1 MGWPA
6 TTQLM
11 LLFMAVAVV
20 AALCGFLAAAVV
32 HGRKRSRKRAFLVG
46 VLCGFLA
53 GRIVGGRRPGAK
65 ILKAIGTTSRRSWLT
80 TTTAAVSVLA
90 VLAALIGLGTPMAAA
105 APKCNDIEIVFARGT
120 TEPAGLGAV
129 GKALVYTL
137 RSMMPGQSIGAYA
150 VKYPASW
157 DFTQVATG
165 ANDASKRIQ
174 SIAATCPD
182 TKIVLGGY
190 SQGAAVIDVVTTSP
204 IAGLGYTE
212 PLPAA
217 VVPHIAAVAV
227 FGNPSA
233 RLGQPLTALSPDF
246 GPRTADLCN
255 TNDPICSSG
264 KDLEAHSRYPQSGL
278 VKLAAQW
285 ITKQVEQR
293 HRSAVNS

>member
-1 MGWPA
+1 MGSPA

-11 LLFMAVAVV
+11 LLFLAVAVV
-20 AALCGFLAAAVV
+20 AALCGFLASAVLY
-32 HGRKRSRKRAFLVG
+32 GRKVRMKRAFLAG
-46 VLCGFLA
+46 VVCGLLA
-53 GRIVGGRRPGAK
+53 GRIGGGRRRSEK
-65 ILKAIGTTSRRSWLT
+65 MFKTIGTTTRRRWP
-80 TTTAAVSVLA
+80 TTTAAALSVFA
-90 VLAALIGLGTPMAAA
+90 VLASPLGPGTPMAAA
-105 APKCNDIEIVFARGT
+105 APRCNDVEIVFARGT

-129 GKALVYTL
+129 GKALVYAL
-137 RSMMPGQSIGAYA
+137 RPMLAGRSIGAYA

-174 SIAATCPD
+174 SIAASCPD
-182 TKIVLGGY
+182 SDIVLGGY

-204 IAGLGYTE
+204 IAALGYTE

-217 VVPHIAAVAV
+217 VVPHIAAVTV

-233 RLGQPLTALSPDF
+233 RLRRPLTALSPDF

-264 KDLEAHSRYPQSGL
+264 TDLEAHSRYPQSGL
-278 VKLAAQW
+278 VTLAAQW
-285 ITKQVEQR
+285 ITKQVKQR
-293 HRSAVNS
+293 HRSAANS

>member
-1 MGWPA
+1 MGSPA

-32 HGRKRSRKRAFLVG
+32 HGRKRPRKRAFLVG
-46 VLCGFLA
+46 VLCGLLA

-137 RSMMPGQSIGAYA
+137 RPMMPGQSIGAYA

-174 SIAATCPD
+174 SIAATCPAS
-182 TKIVLGGY
+182 KIVLGGY
-190 SQGAAVIDVVTTSP
+190 SQGAAVIDVGVSEVDGKLVGDVDTEGVQGTARIVT
-204 IAGLGYTE
+204 
-212 PLPAA
+212 
-217 VVPHIAAVAV
+217 PHRRGVGPMTVTMLLSNTLDA
-227 FGNPSA
+227 FEA
-233 RLGQPLTALSPDF
+233 RLG
-246 GPRTADLCN
+246 G
-255 TNDPICSSG
+255 
-264 KDLEAHSRYPQSGL
+264 
-278 VKLAAQW
+278 
-285 ITKQVEQR
+285 
-293 HRSAVNS
+293 